1 MVRFYGSP
9 GGGGHLVISFL
20 FFNLSVFI
28 FYFSV
33 FVFYFF
39 VFVLNVLIFT
49 SPFCLSVEISV
60 FFSMLLL
67 EDFGLVCLSLEA
79 AVALLLAELYI
90 FDLLNNENV
99 ERK

>member
-1 MVRFYGSP
+1 M
-9 GGGGHLVISFL
+9 ISFL

-60 FFSMLLL
+60 FF
-67 EDFGLVCLSLEA
+67 FY
-79 AVALLLAELYI
+79 AVARRLRTSVFIVGSSCCFATSGVVHI
-90 FDLLNNENV
+90 
-99 ERK
+99 

>member
-1 MVRFYGSP
+1 M
-9 GGGGHLVISFL
+9 ISFL

-28 FYFSV
+28 FYVSV

-49 SPFCLSVEISV
+49 SSFCFSVEISG

-79 AVALLLAELYI
+79 AVALLRAELYI
-90 FDLLNNENV
+90 FDLLNAEKNTEKV
-99 ERK
+99 K